1 MARFVDQKV
10 PIRIEENIVFF
21 KEGAPVAFY
30 GYRPY
35 SYPPR
40 SNDEKKAKWSQDV
53 QLFQHL
59 QVNGFQARMW
69 RIRRRDKYGE
79 QLDRL
84 IQSAPKEHQGAARE
98 IMSLWKTWIPH
109 VVSPQ
114 YFTVI
119 GVDLPIEPASV
130 QDPFQ
135 LLKRA
140 FLRGLRTGGDEILKD
155 EWDKALEAEQT
166 VRRRLGELSRMLVPL
181 LPQEIADYIYRN
193 HYWRGEEFPS
203 LPDQLMKIW
212 PKGKRT
218 YTWLCEGTVKELTN
232 CVMVQHRD
240 HQRYVSFVV
249 VAGLPETLSFPG
261 DEVMY
266 HLPLRCNHTV
276 DCMFHWVHIS
286 PENTQQL
293 AKKKL
298 EDIEDS
304 IHHLA
309 SINRQPTPELI
320 EKKGYAD
327 AFSEYVRKYE
337 VPMLKGHLVFC
348 VEGRTEE
355 EVNKHADDVI
365 RKLKDYNLIG
375 YQPSDIQRAL
385 FESWLPGGWDWMI
398 GYDESI
404 LPEVAAV
411 YTAPGATDLLGDGK
425 GAPIALTEHGALVCW
440 DPARGPQINKDAGM
454 AIVGPLGSGKSFL
467 LNMLIYYTA
476 LIWDAKVFVVDIK
489 EERSH
494 WPGRLPGLEN
504 KVYRLVLDGR
514 QRPGVMDPFRLME
527 DKDMARAVAVSM
539 IGLMRKRGLEDEENT
554 ELLRAAQLT
563 VADGNPSMRKMLNI
577 LKGFENPV
585 ARQIAGFLEQVADL
599 PQGKLLFGDP
609 SEETMAIQDDLFHGD
624 ELTNQGIILLQ
635 LAGLKLP
642 DPNTRKEDMELD
654 QRVSMAVM
662 MSTAL
667 LAERFILSDRQG
679 FKVAALDEAWAW
691 LRTDQ
696 GKELVNKL
704 QRAGRSA
711 NAGIWYATQKPSD
724 IKDMVDLLSTYVCL
738 GTTSDEETELAIEA
752 LGLNDT
758 PEVRS
763 RLKRVRHVLVGDEES
778 IDFAR
783 SFHAEDTGSSKGY
796 FKDLSGR
803 VGFCSFEMPD
813 ERLIKI
819 FNTKPDAVAASRTN

>member
-1 MARFVDQKV
+1 M
-10 PIRIEENIVFF
+10 EENMVFF
-21 KEGAPVAFY
+21 KEGPPVAFY

-40 SNDEKKAKWSQDV
+40 SVEEKKAKWAQDV
-53 QLFQHL
+53 HLFHHL
-59 QVNGFQARMW
+59 QVNGYQARLW
-69 RIRRRDKYGE
+69 RIRRRDKTEE
-79 QLDRL
+79 QLERL
-84 IQSAPKEHQGAARE
+84 AQSAPQENQQAAHKV
-98 IMSLWKTWIPH
+98 MALWKSWLPQ

-119 GVDLPIEPASV
+119 GVELPVHSSPTSEP
-130 QDPFQ
+130 
-135 LLKRA
+135 LRRLKRS
-140 FLRGLRTGGDEILKD
+140 FLRGLGTGGDEVLKD
-155 EWDKALEAEQT
+155 ELRQALEAEQA

-193 HYWRGEEFPS
+193 HYWRGMEFPP
-203 LPDQLMKIW
+203 LPKQLVKLW
-212 PKGKRT
+212 PKGRRM
-218 YTWLCEGTVKELTN
+218 YTWLCEGSVREFSN
-232 CVMVQHRD
+232 YVRVQHRD

-249 VAGLPETLSFPG
+249 VAGLPETISFPG

-266 HLPLRCNHTV
+266 YLPLRCPYTV

-286 PENTQQL
+286 PENAQL
-293 AKKKL
+293 FARKKQ
-298 EDIEDS
+298 EDVEDS
-304 IHHLA
+304 LHHLA
-309 SINRQPTPELI
+309 AINRQPTPELI

-327 AFSEYVRKYE
+327 AFSEYVRKHE
-337 VPMLKGHLVFC
+337 VPMLQGHLVFC
-348 VEGRTEE
+348 VDGRTEE
-355 EVNKHADDVI
+355 EVNRHANDVI
-365 RKLKDYNLIG
+365 RKLRDYNLVG
-375 YQPSDIQRAL
+375 YQPSDVQRAL

-398 GYDESI
+398 GYDEPI
-404 LPEVAAV
+404 LPEVAAA
-411 YTAPGATDLLGDGK
+411 YTAPGATDLLGDGR
-425 GAPIALTEHGALVCW
+425 GAPIALTEQGALVFW

-454 AIVGPLGSGKSFL
+454 AIIGPLGSGKSFL
-467 LNMLIYYTA
+467 LNTLIYYAA
-476 LIWDAKVFVVDIK
+476 LIWDARVFVVDIK

-494 WPGRLPGLEN
+494 WPGQLPGLEN

-514 QRPGVMDPFRLME
+514 QRPGVMDPFRLMK

-539 IGLMRKRGLEDEENT
+539 IGLVRKRGLEDEENT

-563 VADGNPSMRKMLNI
+563 VADGNPSMRKMLQI
-577 LKGFENPV
+577 LKGFESHE

-599 PQGKLLFGDP
+599 PQGKLLFGNP
-609 SEETMAIQDDLFHGD
+609 NEEATAIQDDLFLGD
-624 ELTNQGIILLQ
+624 ELTNRGIILLQ

-642 DPNTRKEDMELD
+642 DPNVRKEDMELD

-667 LAERFILSDRQG
+667 LAERFILSDRRG

-696 GKELVNKL
+696 GKELANKL

-724 IKDMVDLLSTYVCL
+724 VKEMVDLLSTYICL

-758 PEVRS
+758 LEVRS
-763 RLKRVRHVLVGDEES
+763 KLKRIRHVLAGDEES

-783 SFHAEDTGSSKGY
+783 SLQADEMGASKGY

-803 VGFCSFEMPD
+803 VGFCSFELPD
-813 ERLIKI
+813 QRLVKI
-819 FNTKPDAVAASRTN
+819 FNTKPEMVAASKL